1 MLLLCVMGRLPRLF
15 VGQFLY
21 GCTFEDSEK
30 ASFIRGAIQLPLS
43 PCIVD
48 NLLENSVSWSAW
60 CCCHSAGKPL
70 TSVGNTEDLSE
81 DCALQ
86 ELFATQMWGCGDHLL
101 AASAG
106 PMERRSDGY
115 KPTWE
120 LSAAE
125 LSVISLWR
133 DECRSWC
140 CRACAFHQ
148 GRTQRREKW
157 CDRLLL
163 LMSVTFWPYA
173 AQLLWCLLLW
183 LKGTFYFR
191 EEISGL

>member
-1 MLLLCVMGRLPRLF
+1 MLLLCVMGRLPRVC

-48 NLLENSVSWSAW
+48 NLLENSVSWLAW

-106 PMERRSDGY
+106 PMERKSDGY

-133 DECRSWC
+133 DECSSWC

-148 GRTQRREKW
+148 CRTQRREKW

-191 EEISGL
+191 EEILGL